1 MLKNCNYMK
10 ATERPS
16 MTPKESKEF
25 TEIYYD
31 LNERILAVLSKAKTM
46 NDAKEALGMLENMAK
61 YELPE
66 AKTMYGL
73 ALLMEGKPWSDLK
86 KGLQWL
92 KNGAEAAAA
101 YEHPANFSMFQYGLV
116 LLEGK
121 LGVQADPITGKYWID
136 KAAAAGYK
144 PAVKEQ
150 KKRWNR

>member
-1 MLKNCNYMK
+1 
-10 ATERPS
+10 
-16 MTPKESKEF
+16 MTPEESKEF

-46 NDAKEALGMLENMAK
+46 NDAKEALGMLENLAG
-61 YELPE
+61 YDLPQ

-73 ALLMEGKPWSDLK
+73 ALLMQDKPWYDTKKGLLWLK
-86 KGLQWL
+86 KG
-92 KNGAEAAAA
+92 ADEADGN
-101 YEHPANFSMFQYGLV
+101 EHDASFSMFQYGLV
-116 LLEGK
+116 LVDGQM
-121 LGVQADPITGKYWID
+121 GVPADPVTGKYWID

>member
-1 MLKNCNYMK
+1 
-10 ATERPS
+10 
-16 MTPKESKEF
+16 MTPDESKEF

-31 LNERILAVLSKAKTM
+31 LNKRILAVLSKADTM
-46 NDAKEALGMLENMAK
+46 NDAKEALGMLKNMAK

-73 ALLMEGKPWSDLK
+73 ALLMEDKPWYDSK
-86 KGLQWL
+86 NGLRWL

-121 LGVQADPITGKYWID
+121 LGVPADPIIGKYWID
-136 KAAAAGYK
+136 KAADAGYE
-144 PAVKEQ
+144 PARKEQ
-150 KKRWNR
+150 NKRWK